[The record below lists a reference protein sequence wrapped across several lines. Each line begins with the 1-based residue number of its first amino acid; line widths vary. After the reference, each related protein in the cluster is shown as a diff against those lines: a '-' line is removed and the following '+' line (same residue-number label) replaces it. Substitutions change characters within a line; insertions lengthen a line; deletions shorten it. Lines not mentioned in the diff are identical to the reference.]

1 MTFPSRNLMQANL
14 LELAKQGD
22 PQAIAT
28 LMNQALNTQGV
39 SIQVTLRQECLHILM
54 ESQYH
59 LEPNRIVPALRK
71 AMLDLQSPVIAK
83 VRVYGHHVS
92 ESSSLWGQVIHLR
105 EDLDQPSTLRG
116 NELLQSLNDDDPP
129 TAIRA
134 VLNRPLAKEWDLPSE
149 ARQAIPST
157 AVHYRRS
164 PVTPQRG
171 EPSLDF
177 SSELDNQLSEQYESY
192 ETDPDDVCGVLQPYS
207 QTQSQPKPQS
217 QSRSPVNSQAD
228 PNIEATSLTAAVI
241 LNRTKKKK
249 NGTYKLKPAG
259 IIGALICGI
268 GLGSLLLEGFHA
280 PKRKS
285 AQAYNSGQP
294 SVQAQVSGSPIAQTK
309 SQPSPSTTPPSVVP
323 PFVPTASPDTQP
335 IKLKVNATG
344 KSWMKVIADQK
355 SLYEGTLDP
364 GATQSWTA
372 KQALVIRVGNAGS
385 VLASFNGAEA
395 QALGQPGEVVELTY
409 TADGIKNRQ

>member
-1 MTFPSRNLMQANL
+1 MTFLFRSLMQANL

-39 SIQVTLRQECLHILM
+39 SIQATLRQECLHILM
-54 ESQYH
+54 ESQYY

-92 ESSSLWGQVIHLR
+92 ESSSLWGQVIHLQ
-105 EDLDQPSTLRG
+105 EDLDLPSTLRG
-116 NELLQSLNDDDPP
+116 TELLQSLSDDEPP

-134 VLNRPLAKEWDLPSE
+134 VLNRPLSKEWDLPSA
-149 ARQAIPST
+149 ARQVIPST
-157 AVHYRRS
+157 AVNYRRS
-164 PVTPQRG
+164 TVTHQPA
-171 EPSLDF
+171 EPNPDS
-177 SSELDNQLSEQYESY
+177 SSELDQLSEQYESY

-207 QTQSQPKPQS
+207 QQPSPTQSSIQTQP
-217 QSRSPVNSQAD
+217 RSPEDS
-228 PNIEATSLTAAVI
+228 NIEVTSLTAAVI

-268 GLGSLLLEGFHA
+268 GLGSLLLEGFHV
-280 PKRKS
+280 PKRES
-285 AQAYNSGQP
+285 TQAHHPGQP
-294 SVQAQVSGSPIAQTK
+294 SVQAHVSSSPIAPQM
-309 SQPSPSTTPPSVVP
+309 SQASPSPTLTPSGVATLAPT
-323 PFVPTASPDTQP
+323 TASPDTQP
-335 IKLKVNATG
+335 IKLTVNLTG
-344 KSWMKVIADQK
+344 KSWMSVIADQK
-355 SLYEGTLDP
+355 SLYEGTLDT
-364 GATQSWTA
+364 GAIKNWTA
-372 KQALVIRVGNAGS
+372 KQALIVRVGNAGS

-395 QALGQPGEVVELTY
+395 KALGQPGEVVELTW
-409 TADGIKNRQ
+409 TPDGIKANP